1 MALSTPS
8 PSLVLVESSTSQT
21 PKNSTTPCASTFGR
35 TFGADGEHWRWQ
47 RKLSSHIFNV
57 NAFKSY
63 TDDVF
68 CQEAKLETDYLS
80 TAADSGKVL
89 DLQNS
94 FCLFTLGSFGEIAFD
109 QTFGCLKNP
118 EQEVEFAAAFDRFNN
133 ALSER
138 IERRQEIAEG
148 TVRSRNDLMQ
158 LLVDARDEKD
168 KLLSDEMVKDEL
180 INTILGGHDTTTQAL
195 SWMFYAMHRSNT
207 SSEILFQ
214 ITEETDSILEG
225 KLHTYE
231 SIKQQTSMEHALACE
246 KVFAIPELLVLIRAH
261 LTKRDLSRLMS
272 VSKNFND
279 IFFPVFY
286 NDVNLLRCSYIFSRH
301 AATQSLILSAPH
313 IRKVTLD
320 DEFLAVYSKGVVAFM
335 DNSTTTVNYNRHLT
349 HTIPLPP
356 MELLSGLT
364 YVPSPGPQ
372 LETRTKYR
380 QRGMNFMRLCWAIE
394 LSPLLTQLSAGDLF
408 LGNSHEPGALA
419 RVIGGL
425 VHLRKLELIVQGS
438 EVLWIGLLVG
448 ITRHCPAM
456 VQEIRLAWARKDC
469 NHLNALKLDQLDT
482 IDEEESLLPL
492 PQEPLRYLTKLDL
505 EEGYYY
511 LFRDIYPL
519 LARCPYLTTLTP
531 PPGGYP
537 EDRTLIA
544 TYVSQHCP
552 KLRRVY
558 RRTTNRELNGTTT
571 LGAILGALPRNSLH
585 HLSVNIQNRCGSDI
599 CRTIP
604 NHYESLISIKFP
616 CCVGL
621 DSAVIL
627 RILRN
632 CASLEEFEVQG
643 FEGYLWQVSITMED
657 AGEEPWASGRIR
669 VLELAIDMGDINELY
684 YPKPPEEPSGRQMA
698 RMRQLETFY
707 KRIAAQHHLTNLC
720 LKIAHTPA
728 EQDQK
733 SIHHSHFEFPSML
746 DLEPSKDAPKQTYGR
761 PRRGYLQMFLGLS
774 HLKLVTGSFGNQLCN
789 PSKAELD
796 WLHKYWPNFQIHAL
810 ARDRAHRSLN

>member
-1 MALSTPS
+1 MVGQGS
-8 PSLVLVESSTSQT
+8 
-21 PKNSTTPCASTFGR
+21 F
-35 TFGADGEHWRWQ
+35 Q
-47 RKLSSHIFNV
+47 RKLSSRIFNV

-63 TDDVF
+63 SSDVF
-68 CQEAKLETDYLS
+68 CQEARIREKSSIFKT
-80 TAADSGKVL
+80 
-89 DLQNS
+89 S
-94 FCLFTLGSFGEIAFD
+94 FTCSHLTVQD
-109 QTFGCLKNP
+109 
-118 EQEVEFAAAFDRFNN
+118 FAHGV
-133 ALSER
+133 
-138 IERRQEIAEG
+138 IKERRQEITEG
-148 TVRSRNDLMQ
+148 TVRNHNDLIQ
-158 LLVDARDEKD
+158 LFMDARDEND
-168 KLLSDEMVKDEL
+168 KPLSDEMLKDEL
-180 INTILGGHDTTTQAL
+180 INTILAGHDTTARVL
-195 SWMFYAMHRSNT
+195 SWMFYAMHRSNA
-207 SSEILFQ
+207 SPEILFQ
-214 ITEETDSILEG
+214 ITEETDTILEG
-225 KLHTYE
+225 KLHIYE
-231 SIKQQTSMEHALACE
+231 STKQQKYAEACFLETLRLYPSVPQNLKQCVQDEVLPGGVPVYKGESIGSMEHALACE

-272 VSKNFND
+272 ASKNFND

-286 NDVNLLRCSYIFSRH
+286 SDVNLLRCSYIFTRH

-335 DNSTTTVNYNRHLT
+335 DNSTTTVDHNRLHLT

-364 YVPSPGPQ
+364 YIPSPGPQ

-408 LGNSHEPGALA
+408 LGNTHEPGVLA
-419 RVIGGL
+419 RAIGGL

-438 EVLWIGLLVG
+438 AVLWTKLLVG
-448 ITRHCPAM
+448 IARHCPAM

-469 NHLNALKLDQLDT
+469 KHQNALKLDQLDT
-482 IDEEESLLPL
+482 VDEEKSRLPL

-505 EEGYYY
+505 EEGFYY
-511 LFRDIYPL
+511 LFQDIYPL
-519 LARCPYLTTLTP
+519 LARCPYLTSLTP

-537 EDRTLIA
+537 EDQTRIA

-558 RRTTNRELNGTTT
+558 RRAMNRELNGTTT
-571 LGAILGALPRNSLH
+571 LAATLGALPRNSLH
-585 HLSVNIQNRCGSDI
+585 HLSIGLQNSCGSGI

-604 NHYESLISIKFP
+604 NHYESLMSIKFP
-616 CCVGL
+616 GCVIL

-627 RILRN
+627 GILRN

-643 FEGYLWQVSITMED
+643 FEGHLWQASTTMED

-669 VLELAIDMGDINELY
+669 VLELAIDMGEITELS

-728 EQDQK
+728 KPDQK
-733 SIHHSHFEFPSML
+733 STHHSHFEFPSML
-746 DLEPSKDAPKQTYGR
+746 DLESSKDAPQQTYGR

-796 WLHKYWPNFQIHAL
+796 WLDKYWPNFQLQTL
-810 ARDRAHRSLN
+810 ARDRALRSLR